1 MTRFFRF
8 ANIVLAL
15 VIAIHLSTPA
25 QAAGQEGLALKGNVK
40 ISADVVKIGDL
51 FDNSGSF
58 ADVAIFSSPAPG
70 KSGRLNIARI
80 VTAIRTHGLVWDN
93 PLNKQSIV
101 VTRTGSAVP
110 MKAIKALIAGRIAK
124 ILGDDKAAENF
135 EITLDRNA
143 STLVVPIG
151 QPLDAEILHLS
162 FDRQSGRFSV
172 VVAAPADKKN
182 VWHKTYRGHSVEIAR
197 VPVPSHQIKRG
208 ETISRRDIEIIKV
221 PRTRLNAT
229 TLRDPSKIVG
239 LAAKRTL
246 RIGKPL
252 RARDLEAPTLV
263 SKNSGV
269 FVSYTSGNLRLSTRA
284 RSLSDGALGEAITVI
299 NPKSHRK
306 FQATVT
312 GYGRAKVVSA
322 PAQIA
327 ALTN

>member
-15 VIAIHLSTPA
+15 VIAVHISTSA
-25 QAAGQEGLALKGNVK
+25 QAAEQGELTLKGNVK

-70 KSGRLNIARI
+70 KSGRLNIERI
-80 VTAIRTHGLVWDN
+80 VSAIRTHGLMWDN
-93 PLNKQSIV
+93 PLNKHSIV
-101 VTRTGSAVP
+101 VTRTGNAVP
-110 MKAIKALIAGRIAK
+110 LKAIKALIAGRIAK
-124 ILGDDKAAENF
+124 ILVDEKAAENF
-135 EITLDRNA
+135 EITLDKNV
-143 STLVVPIG
+143 SNLVIPIG

-162 FDRQSGRFSV
+162 FDRQSGRFSA
-172 VVAAPADKKN
+172 VVAAPADKRN
-182 VWHKTYRGHSVEIAR
+182 VWHKTYRGRSVEIAR
-197 VPVPSHQIKRG
+197 VPVPAHQIKRG
-208 ETISRRDIEIIKV
+208 DTITRRDIEIIKV

-229 TLRDPSKIVG
+229 ILRDPSKIVG

-252 RARDLEAPTLV
+252 RTRDLEAPNLV
-263 SKNSGV
+263 SKNSAV
-269 FVSYTSGNLRLSTRA
+269 FVTYTSGNLRISTRA
-284 RSLSDGALGEAITVI
+284 RSLSDGVLGEAITVI
-299 NPKSHRK
+299 NSKSHRK

-312 GYGRAKVVSA
+312 GYGRAKVIGA
-322 PAQIA
+322 PAQTA